1 MAKPVEPTAVGIDV
15 SKDTLVIARHN
26 QASLEEIPNQPR
38 AIKSWLSS
46 LPPRSRIALEA
57 TGIYHRRV
65 VELAHAMGHH
75 LYLLD
80 GFKLNRYRDSV
91 GSRAK
96 TDAEDA
102 RLIRR
107 YLLNEEQDLQP
118 WTPPPPE
125 YHRLLG
131 LLTRR
136 AALVQARVALS
147 QSLKGMV
154 ELNSLRK
161 RLEAQLKKLEQ
172 VIEQRLRQTLK
183 DSGWTPEA
191 KLCQSITGVG
201 ELTATLLATLYHRG
215 EFASGD
221 AFIAYLGLD
230 VRIRDSGKQAGRRKL
245 TKKGCPE
252 ARRLLYTAAMTAR
265 RYGNWKTLYEGY
277 LARGLKT
284 TEALVILARKI
295 ARIAFALMKRGTTYQ
310 PEILGGG
317 CV

>member
-15 SKDTLVIARHN
+15 SKDALVIARGD
-26 QASLEEIPNQPR
+26 QAALEEIPNQPR
-38 AIKSWLSS
+38 AIKVWLSG
-46 LPPRSRIALEA
+46 LPLGSRIALEA
-57 TGIYHRRV
+57 TGIYHRLV
-65 VELAHAMGHH
+65 VELAHAMGHRV
-75 LYLLD
+75 YLLD

-102 RLIRR
+102 HLILR
-107 YLLNEEQDLQP
+107 YLIHEEQDL
-118 WTPPPPE
+118 
-125 YHRLLG
+125 LG
-131 LLTRR
+131 LLNRR

-183 DSGWTPEA
+183 ESGWAPEA
-191 KLCQSITGVG
+191 ARCQSMIGVG

-215 EFASGD
+215 DFASGD

-230 VRIRDSGKQAGRRKL
+230 VRIRDSGKQTGRRKL

-265 RYGNWKTLYEGY
+265 RYGTWKTLYEGY

-284 TEALVILARKI
+284 TEALVVLARKI

-317 CV
+317 CG